1 MNRKDF
7 TTEII
12 ENAFNTLTSQENG
25 NTTPIKE
32 ITQDTIDKVEDYLK
46 NTYDK
51 RYRLYFHRAITPN
64 KCVVKF
70 AKQYYKVILTDNTF
84 KLQRGHMYKFLKF

>member
-12 ENAFNTLTSQENG
+12 ENAFNTFTRQEEG
-25 NTTPIKE
+25 SIIPIVE
-32 ITQDTIDKVEDYLK
+32 ITQDTIDKVEEFLK

-51 RYRLYFHRAITPN
+51 RYRLYFHRLITTN
-64 KCVVKF
+64 KCIVKF
-70 AKQYYKVILTDNTF
+70 AQEYYRVILTNNTF
-84 KLQRGHMYKFLKF
+84 KLQRGHMYKYLRF

>member
-12 ENAFNTLTSQENG
+12 ENAFNTITSQENG
-25 NTTPIKE
+25 ITTPITE

-51 RYRLYFHRAITPN
+51 RYRLYYHRTITPT
-64 KCVVKF
+64 KCIVKF
-70 AKQYYKVILTDNTF
+70 AKEYYKVTLTNNTF